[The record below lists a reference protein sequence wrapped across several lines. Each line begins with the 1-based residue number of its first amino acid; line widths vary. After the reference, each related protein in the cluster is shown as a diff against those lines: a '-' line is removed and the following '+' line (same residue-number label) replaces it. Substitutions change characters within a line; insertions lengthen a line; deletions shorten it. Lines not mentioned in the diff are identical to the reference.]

1 MFKKKIENVRFLC
14 FVYISFF
21 LLALVEF
28 VIITVVFN
36 LQDMNSYADSLMDLS
51 KGRGAQFPFA
61 VTDRVIIKVFF
72 LSGPSLYALKSMYSS
87 LRS

>member
-1 MFKKKIENVRFLC
+1 MFKKKIENVRFLS

-21 LLALVEF
+21 LLALLEF
-28 VIITVVFN
+28 VIITVMFN

-51 KGRGAQFPFA
+51 KGRAAQFPFA
-61 VTDRVIIKVFF
+61 VTDRVIIKVF
-72 LSGPSLYALKSMYSS
+72 LSGPSLYALKSMYGS